1 MKKISYLLIFAFLL
15 SCTSNT
21 IFEAPKDLIP
31 KDTMS
36 LLMQDMM
43 IAASSKYIKNKNLQK
58 KINYMPFVYDVYK
71 IDSARFQRSNFYY
84 TSNIDLY
91 KEIISKTKTL
101 LEEKKDFYT
110 TKKQR
115 LDSIRRDSIKKSK
128 VEMELIDTLVS
139 NKIIL
144 DTIKN
149 NSKNR
154 TFKKLK

>member
-1 MKKISYLLIFAFLL
+1 MKKINYLLILVFLI

-43 IAASSKYIKNKNLQK
+43 IATSSKFVKNKNLQK
-58 KINYMPFVYDVYK
+58 KINYMPFVYDIYK

-91 KEIISKTKTL
+91 QEILSKTKTQL
-101 LEEKKDFYT
+101 QEKKDYYV
-110 TKKQR
+110 TKKKR
-115 LDSIRRDSIKKSK
+115 LNSIRNDSIKKTNIKLDTLKK
-128 VEMELIDTLVS
+128 VEIDTL
-139 NKIIL
+139 KK
-144 DTIKN
+144 TYKPIKQN
-149 NSKNR
+149 IK
-154 TFKKLK
+154 

>member
-1 MKKISYLLIFAFLL
+1 MKKISYLLILVFLI

-43 IAASSKYIKNKNLQK
+43 IATSSKFVKNKNLQK
-58 KINYMPFVYDVYK
+58 KINYMPFVYDIYK

-91 KEIISKTKTL
+91 QEILSKTKTQL
-101 LEEKKDFYT
+101 QEKKDFYV
-110 TKKQR
+110 TKKKR
-115 LDSIRRDSIKKSK
+115 LDSIRKDSIKKPSIK
-128 VEMELIDTLVS
+128 LDTL
-139 NKIIL
+139 KKMEI
-144 DTIKN
+144 D
-149 NSKNR
+149 
-154 TFKKLK
+154 TFKKTYKPIK